1 MSLHDMNNHSKQ
13 CKIQNSW
20 IATKV
25 IKMHLYTPLS
35 HAWAKICSWPIGSSY
50 VSDNVQHW

>member
-13 CKIQNSW
+13 CKILNSW